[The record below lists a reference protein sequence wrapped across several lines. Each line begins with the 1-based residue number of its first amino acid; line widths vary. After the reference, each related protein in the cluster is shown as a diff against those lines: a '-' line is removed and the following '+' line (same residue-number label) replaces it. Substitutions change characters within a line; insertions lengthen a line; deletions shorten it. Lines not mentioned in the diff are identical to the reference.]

1 MELNYYFYGAPSRDK
16 KEFNGEKMTI
26 IFPFLPQMSILKIF
40 LYLGRG
46 EEMGG
51 VLYERLKNHAC
62 VRGLWNAGVSESR
75 TL

>member
-1 MELNYYFYGAPSRDK
+1 MEWNSHYYGTSSREK

-26 IFPFLPQMSILKIF
+26 IFPFLLQMSILKIF

-51 VLYERLKNHAC
+51 ALYGRLKNHAC